1 MLINATQLRVAMLIN
16 HEGDLYRV
24 MSVAHVAP
32 QNRRGI
38 IQTKIRNLRTGLQ
51 SERRFGSEEKLDR
64 VTLEQQDMEFLY
76 QSGEDYNFMNTETYE
91 QVVLTK
97 DTLGESVRFLV
108 PNLRLQVEFFEGSPV
123 AVSLPK
129 TVDLSIADT
138 APSLKGATVTNSLK
152 PATTETGLVVNVPNF
167 IENGDS
173 VRVDT
178 ESGEYV
184 SRVK

>member
-1 MLINATQLRVAMLIN
+1 MLINATQLRVAMLI
-16 HEGDLYRV
+16 HYDGDLYRV

-51 SERRFGSEEKLDR
+51 SERRFGSEEKVDR

-91 QVVLTK
+91 QVALTTE
-97 DTLGESVRFLV
+97 TLGEAVSFLV
-108 PNLRLQVEFFEGSPV
+108 PNLRLQVEFFEDSPV
-123 AVSLPK
+123 SVLLPK
-129 TVDLSIADT
+129 TVDLNVTDT

-167 IENGDS
+167 IENGS
-173 VRVDT
+173 TVRVDT
-178 ESGEYV
+178 ETGDYV

>member
-16 HEGDLYRV
+16 YDGDLYRV

-64 VTLEQQDMEFLY
+64 VSLEQQDMEFLY
-76 QSGEDYNFMNTETYE
+76 QSGEEYNFMNTETYD
-91 QVVLTK
+91 QVALTK
-97 DTLGESVRFLV
+97 DTLGEAVSFLV
-108 PNLRLQVEFFEGSPV
+108 PNMRLQVEFFEGSPIAV
-123 AVSLPK
+123 ALPK
-129 TVDLSIADT
+129 TVDLSVVDT

-167 IENGDS
+167 VENGS
-173 VRVDT
+173 TVRVDT
-178 ESGEYV
+178 ETGQYV

>member
-1 MLINATQLRVAMLIN
+1 MLINATQLRVAMLI
-16 HEGDLYRV
+16 HYDGDLYRV

-51 SERRFGSEEKLDR
+51 SERRFGSEEKVDR

-76 QSGEDYNFMNTETYE
+76 QSGEEYNFMNTETYE
-91 QVVLTK
+91 QVALTK
-97 DTLGESVRFLV
+97 ETLGEAVSFLV
-108 PNLRLQVEFFEGSPV
+108 PNLRLQVEFFDDAPV
-123 AVSLPK
+123 SVLLPK
-129 TVDLSIADT
+129 TVDLSVTDT

-167 IENGDS
+167 IENGS
-173 VRVDT
+173 TVRVDT
-178 ESGEYV
+178 ETGDYV